1 MRPWAHQL
9 SLAALTRCAGS
20 SSSGGKFLPRG
31 GPQPLLADRL
41 GAEASTSDP
50 SEVLPKDK
58 REDLVRKGGADALRP
73 RERRLVAAAL
83 SPATV
88 LPQAP
93 SAGRNTA
100 LPVDTGDLRPRGLPS
115 EALQAL
121 RRPDAPPEGTGKS
134 KTSPGAAPQRRGNK
148 PLKPVAIP
156 AKMQRIICS
165 VLYADFVAV
174 TPLDEKRGQAIQLC
188 RGGEAQ
194 EGGSKFRIVLGAGGV
209 QAIVGLF
216 LDGEL
221 SWERAREHLQHEAMD
236 TQSD

>member
-1 MRPWAHQL
+1 
-9 SLAALTRCAGS
+9 
-20 SSSGGKFLPRG
+20 
-31 GPQPLLADRL
+31 
-41 GAEASTSDP
+41 
-50 SEVLPKDK
+50 
-58 REDLVRKGGADALRP
+58 
-73 RERRLVAAAL
+73 
-83 SPATV
+83 
-88 LPQAP
+88 
-93 SAGRNTA
+93 
-100 LPVDTGDLRPRGLPS
+100 DLRPRGLPS

-188 RGGEAQ
+188 RGGEIVPLLRLLRSVELEAQ